1 MNSKLKFD
9 YDKEPS
15 RDILCLD
22 CKSFYASCEAV
33 ALGYDPLKVKLVVM
47 SYPSDSPQKR
57 GSGLILAS
65 SPQAKKAYNIS
76 NVSRARDLPYPYPDD
91 LVIVAPR
98 MNLYMEVNKTIN
110 NIYRTFVS
118 DEDIAVY
125 SVDETFLDVTNSL
138 SYFDCE
144 TAYDLAKIIQTK
156 VFRETGIYTTVGIGD
171 NPLLAKLALD
181 NESKFNPDMKAE
193 WRYKDVKTK
202 LWSIPKLTDFWGIGS
217 KTEIRLNKL
226 GIKSIY
232 DLSQYNYYELKDKMG
247 VMGAQLFAHSWGI
260 DRTFLGDQYIPKSKS
275 IGNSQVLPKDYTKR
289 SEIEIIIREIADQVA
304 TKLRRDGLYTTSISL
319 WIGYSSNYIDE
330 EGKTGF
336 SKQVKISNT
345 NNTKLI
351 AKQLIQLFRQNYY
364 GQVVRNIG
372 VSVTKLTESGHQQLN
387 LFDNVETLEK
397 NEDIDKV
404 VDKVRSKFGF
414 SKLIYLSSKQ
424 EGARALERSKL
435 VGGHAGGMIGLENK
449 KSKKKNWKDI
459 CRL

>member
-1 MNSKLKFD
+1 MNRNLKFD

-47 SYPSDSPQKR
+47 SYPSDNRQKR

-65 SPQAKKAYNIS
+65 SPAAKKAYNIS

-91 LVIVAPR
+91 LIIVAPR

-138 SYFDCE
+138 AYFDCDN
-144 TAYDLAKIIQTK
+144 AYDLAKIIQTK
-156 VFRETGIYTTVGIGD
+156 VFKETGIYTTVGIGD

-181 NESKFNPDMKAE
+181 NEAKYNQDMKAE
-193 WRYKDVKTK
+193 WRYEDVETK
-202 LWSIPKLTDFWGIGS
+202 LWSIPKLTDFWGIGA
-217 KTEIRLNKL
+217 KTEIRLNKM

-232 DLSQYNYYELKDKMG
+232 DLAHYNYYELKDKMG
-247 VMGAQLFAHSWGI
+247 IIGAQLFAHSWGI
-260 DRTFLGDQYIPKSKS
+260 DRTFLGEAYTSKSKS
-275 IGNSQVLPKDYTKR
+275 IGNSQILPKDYTKQ

-304 TKLRRDGLYTTSISL
+304 TKLRRDGLYTQSISL
-319 WIGYSSNYIDE
+319 WIGYSLTYTDE

-336 SKQVKISNT
+336 SKQIKISNT
-345 NNTKLI
+345 NNTKTI
-351 AKQLIQLFRQNYY
+351 AKHLINLFRQNYY
-364 GQVVRNIG
+364 GQSVRSIG
-372 VSVTKLTESGHQQLN
+372 VSTNRLTKKGHQQLS
-387 LFDNVETLEK
+387 LFDSVETLEI

-404 VDKVRSKFGF
+404 VDKVRGKFGF

-449 KSKKKNWKDI
+449 ESKKKN
-459 CRL
+459 

>member
-1 MNSKLKFD
+1 MNENLIFD

-47 SYPSDSPQKR
+47 SYPSDSLKER

-65 SPQAKKAYNIS
+65 SPEAKKAYNIT
-76 NVSRARDLPYPYPDD
+76 NVSRARDLPYPYPKD
-91 LVIVAPR
+91 LIIVAPR

-138 SYFDCE
+138 SYFNCK
-144 TAYDLAKIIQTK
+144 TPRDLAKKIQTK
-156 VFRETGIYTTVGIGD
+156 VFKETGIYTTVGIGD

-181 NESKFNPDMKAE
+181 NESKDNKDMKAE
-193 WRYKDVKTK
+193 WRYEDVENK

-217 KTEIRLNKL
+217 RTAVRLNKL
-226 GIKSIY
+226 GIYSIY
-232 DLSQYNYYELKDKMG
+232 DLAHYNYYELKDKMG
-247 VMGAQLFAHSWGI
+247 IMGAQLYAHSWGI
-260 DRTFLGDQYIPKSKS
+260 DRTFLGEVYKPKSKS
-275 IGNSQVLPKDYTKR
+275 IGNSQVLPRDYTSQ

-304 TKLRRDGLYTTSISL
+304 TKLRREGLYTNTISL
-319 WIGYSSNYIDE
+319 WIGYSLTYVDE
-330 EGKTGF
+330 DGKTGF
-336 SKQVKISNT
+336 SKDTKIPNT
-345 NNTKLI
+345 NNTKIIANNLI
-351 AKQLIQLFRQNYY
+351 ALFRNNYY
-364 GQVVRNIG
+364 GEPVRNIG
-372 VSVTKLTESGHQQLN
+372 VSVSKVSKQAHQQLS
-387 LFDNVETLEK
+387 LFDKVEVLEK

-404 VDKVRSKFGF
+404 VDDVRNKFGF
-414 SKLIYLSSKQ
+414 AKMIYLSSKL

-449 KSKKKNWKDI
+449 EKKN
-459 CRL
+459 

>member
-1 MNSKLKFD
+1 MNRNLKFD

-138 SYFDCE
+138 AYFDCD
-144 TAYDLAKIIQTK
+144 TAYDLAKMIQTK
-156 VFRETGIYTTVGIGD
+156 VFNETGIYTTVGIGD

-181 NESKFNPDMKAE
+181 NESKLNQDMKAE
-193 WRYKDVKTK
+193 WRYEDVKTK
-202 LWSIPKLTDFWGIGS
+202 LWSIPKLTDFWGIGA
-217 KTEIRLNKL
+217 KTEIRLRKL

-232 DLSQYNYYELKDKMG
+232 ELSQYNYYELKDKMG
-247 VMGAQLFAHSWGI
+247 VIGAQLFAHSWGI
-260 DRTFLGDQYIPKSKS
+260 DRTFLGEVYTPKSKS
-275 IGNSQVLPKDYTKR
+275 IGNSQVLPKDYTKQ

-304 TKLRRDGLYTTSISL
+304 TKLRRDGLYTQSISL
-319 WIGYSSNYIDE
+319 WIGYSLNFIDE

-336 SKQVKISNT
+336 SKQIKITNT
-345 NNTKLI
+345 NNTKII
-351 AKQLIQLFRQNYY
+351 AKHLIQLFRQHYY
-364 GQVVRNIG
+364 GQSVRNIG
-372 VSVTKLTESGHQQLN
+372 VSTTKLNDEGHQQLS
-387 LFDNVETLEK
+387 LFDNVETVEI

-404 VDKVRSKFGF
+404 VDKVRSRFGF

-449 KSKKKNWKDI
+449 ESKKKN
-459 CRL
+459 